1 MGSNQSVQALEDEEE
16 EEEDEEDENGG
27 NGQRDPDHGVEKKLL
42 EQEPEMLPCY
52 ASASPLSPQLSSLGT
67 PRMGPSIKV
76 WDPYNVLAPPPPL
89 PPLPVSF
96 GRSYLS
102 DGMLLM
108 EEDRGTSNF
117 TEVYLI
123 SHGESEMSLR
133 PDLISGRCPASGL
146 TPNGKRQARALAV
159 FLNSQGVRFTAVYS
173 SPLDRA
179 KATAV
184 SICQEM
190 SFPEQQIQPIDAL
203 SDMSHGQWEGCPRSE
218 MYTPEILSL
227 IERLQPDFSAP
238 SGESLRQVEFRMVE
252 FLNRTLLVLPEKL
265 KSDFCSPRPN
275 NIGFSQQN
283 SIHDRD
289 GSSCPALQWDILHR
303 HRQLSRKKSGKSRL
317 QVVTTTGDHYPE
329 DEMSPKELSSS
340 HQSSI
345 SEINVPGPSGASS
358 CIGVFTHS
366 MPIRCLL
373 TGILGCSPVVSH
385 KLCIED
391 SSVTVLQ
398 HSWKTG
404 WQIKRLNETAHL
416 RLL

>member
-1 MGSNQSVQALEDEEE
+1 MLALY
-16 EEEDEEDENGG
+16 
-27 NGQRDPDHGVEKKLL
+27 RPPPKKLSKPPKL
-42 EQEPEMLPCY
+42 ATLIRHDIIDSEFHEKLGIPIGLGWGYRLTDDMENVLLRQTIAARIDHSSGVWCGHDLL
-52 ASASPLSPQLSSLGT
+52 LSLILAVLDKGCGYRFLGMAHSCKGREADTEHPSRSVAGSGKLSS
-67 PRMGPSIKV
+67 IKI
-76 WDPYNVLAPPPPL
+76 YK
-89 PPLPVSF
+89 
-96 GRSYLS
+96 Y
-102 DGMLLM
+102 
-108 EEDRGTSNF
+108 
-117 TEVYLI
+117 
-123 SHGESEMSLR
+123 
-133 PDLISGRCPASGL
+133 
-146 TPNGKRQARALAV
+146 
-159 FLNSQGVRFTAVYS
+159 YS
-173 SPLDRA
+173 STCNKLA
-179 KATAV
+179 KPV
-184 SICQEM
+184 FFFLFSQEM

-203 SDMSHGQWEGCPRSE
+203 SDMSHGQWEGCQRSD

-275 NIGFSQQN
+275 NIGFSQPN

-329 DEMSPKELSSS
+329 DEMSTKEPSSS

-345 SEINVPGPSGASS
+345 SEINVPGPSGGSS

-373 TGILGCSPVVSH
+373 TGILGCSPVMSH